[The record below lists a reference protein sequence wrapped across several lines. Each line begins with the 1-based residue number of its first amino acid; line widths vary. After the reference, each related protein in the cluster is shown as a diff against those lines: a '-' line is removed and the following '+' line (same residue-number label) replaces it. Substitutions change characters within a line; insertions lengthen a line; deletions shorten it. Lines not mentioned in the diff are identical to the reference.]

1 MLFTTIYT
9 IAIIFSHFVS
19 VQAESCSQLCSTI
32 ESCDASQYGSYC
44 KGWTQGKT
52 ICQGILTKSDG
63 SVCYDDNSDESCFGK
78 PVECKYDDYGL
89 DEVVWR
95 SVESTVTEK
104 PSTAPIKD
112 EVEPRTSPKRKYPVA
127 TSTDEIDASTPS
139 SSATRRRLTM
149 ISAVAG
155 DGEDVVWPSHD
166 KVPKPVSTADDS
178 YRRHLHV
185 VESMRARLARDH
197 AAE

>member
-19 VQAESCSQLCSTI
+19 VQAESCSQLCSAI

-52 ICQGILTKSDG
+52 ICQGLLMKSDG

-78 PVECKYDDYGL
+78 PVECKYDDYGF

-95 SVESTVTEK
+95 SMKSSATEE
-104 PSTAPIKD
+104 PSTAPIKE
-112 EVEPRTSPKRKYPVA
+112 EVGAENISKKGSIPWRQVQM
-127 TSTDEIDASTPS
+127 
-139 SSATRRRLTM
+139 RLM
-149 ISAVAG
+149 PPLRPA
-155 DGEDVVWPSHD
+155 
-166 KVPKPVSTADDS
+166 
-178 YRRHLHV
+178 L
-185 VESMRARLARDH
+185 RLGGG
-197 AAE
+197 